1 MEIRRGVGSLGRL
14 MGLMG
19 SAFGSILGKIG
30 GVLLGMYMLRWG
42 MEPRPGSG
50 LIVGVGRVVLRMV
63 IRNYTV

>member
-1 MEIRRGVGSLGRL
+1 

-30 GVLLGMYMLRWG
+30 GILLGMYMLRWG
-42 MEPRPGSG
+42 MGPRPDSG